1 MENPW
6 RRRVRQSLRIDLCV
20 HFIPVVGSPAVT
32 SCNRFSKAWMTAGSF
47 FFDRLTA
54 TTRLAYSVGG
64 ILKGLFQVCKTTA
77 NRVWA
82 HAGNLSYVFDGS
94 STRLACQVGNEQA
107 SLSFVKG
114 CDHPIDGSMLFSS
127 GTLGRFSTILAGTLA
142 NPSMYCSGHNNLP
155 PLRLPREGK
164 LIIPETFKLFPD
176 ISFKALGNWARNV
189 ADPFNLAL
197 AKGKE
202 GSSLASVWARRRQE
216 RHGFADPQHP
226 FQLQGSADLNSYKMF
241 AEVFWRLL
249 KVDGR
254 LGVILPT
261 GIYSD
266 FGTKDLREEL
276 LLRGRL
282 DFLYAFQNEKK
293 IFSAADHR
301 YKQTAL
307 LATKGGHTESFQ
319 ILFRMG
325 VGDSPEAHEIPDD
338 LLRNDSLAM
347 RFTPEDVRTNS
358 PKSLSLVELRSPRDL
373 VIFRKIYDHSIRI
386 GDNAPGWEITYARE
400 FDMTNDSKLFAP
412 LEQWEA
418 KRYRSDVFGRW
429 IGPEG
434 DAALPLCEGR
444 MIGQF
449 DSVQKGWVS
458 GKGRKAVWRQ
468 IGFEDKRFEPQFL
481 ISQLTYKE
489 NINSV
494 DSIKLFGMSITASTN
509 TRTVITTCSTSIPA
523 NHSLFVLTLSPVK
536 DLKLLLLSSVMNS
549 LVFDYITRPRLSG
562 VNLSWFI
569 LEELPIPRV
578 HVSKSLF
585 QKGGLE
591 RRKGM
596 NPKPYPS
603 DLTSQ
608 QWAVLKPLLPP
619 ARTSGRPR
627 KTEMRSVVNAIFYR
641 NRNGCIWRAL
651 PHDFPPWRTVY
662 NYFAAWKRDGTWKA
676 INDALRRRVR
686 RRAGRPPTPSA
697 GSIDSQTVKTTE
709 GGGEHGYDGAKR
721 ITGRKHHISVDT
733 MGLLLAVAVTSAA
746 VDDAAAAPKV
756 LGQLTRKSFPRL
768 RKLWADTKYH
778 NHALNRWVS
787 KNGWY
792 VIEIVSRPTGDRRFK
807 LLPWRWVVERT
818 FGWLGRCRIHSKDYE
833 HLTDSSEAQ
842 IRISMIQLML
852 RRLTGAKYRDRFRYK
867 RPRRRTTA

>member
-1 MENPW
+1 MITTNY
-6 RRRVRQSLRIDLCV
+6 DLILE
-20 HFIPVVGSPAVT
+20 HLL
-32 SCNRFSKAWMTAGSF
+32 N
-47 FFDRLTA
+47 DA
-54 TTRLAYSVGG
+54 TTVMPNQPLVPNAEHVPIYHLHGHRLEPSSIKITEEDYVG
-64 ILKGLFQVCKTTA
+64 
-77 NRVWA
+77 
-82 HAGNLSYVFDGS
+82 
-94 STRLACQVGNEQA
+94 
-107 SLSFVKG
+107 
-114 CDHPIDGSMLFSS
+114 
-127 GTLGRFSTILAGTLA
+127 
-142 NPSMYCSGHNNLP
+142 
-155 PLRLPREGK
+155 
-164 LIIPETFKLFPD
+164 
-176 ISFKALGNWARNV
+176 
-189 ADPFNLAL
+189 
-197 AKGKE
+197 
-202 GSSLASVWARRRQE
+202 
-216 RHGFADPQHP
+216 
-226 FQLQGSADLNSYKMF
+226 
-241 AEVFWRLL
+241 
-249 KVDGR
+249 
-254 LGVILPT
+254 
-261 GIYSD
+261 
-266 FGTKDLREEL
+266 
-276 LLRGRL
+276 
-282 DFLYAFQNEKK
+282 
-293 IFSAADHR
+293 
-301 YKQTAL
+301 L
-307 LATKGGHTESFQ
+307 LAPLDYQK
-319 ILFRMG
+319 M
-325 VGDSPEAHEIPDD
+325 
-338 LLRNDSLAM
+338 
-347 RFTPEDVRTNS
+347 
-358 PKSLSLVELRSPRDL
+358 
-373 VIFRKIYDHSIRI
+373 
-386 GDNAPGWEITYARE
+386 
-400 FDMTNDSKLFAP
+400 KLP
-412 LEQWEA
+412 
-418 KRYRSDVFGRW
+418 
-429 IGPEG
+429 
-434 DAALPLCEGR
+434 
-444 MIGQF
+444 
-449 DSVQKGWVS
+449 
-458 GKGRKAVWRQ
+458 
-468 IGFEDKRFEPQFL
+468 
-481 ISQLTYKE
+481 
-489 NINSV
+489 
-494 DSIKLFGMSITASTN
+494 
-509 TRTVITTCSTSIPA
+509 
-523 NHSLFVLTLSPVK
+523 
-536 DLKLLLLSSVMNS
+536 LLLLESTTLMLGYARGDINVRAAIEWSESFKGSDRLRLCSEQGVVIQCFTSPKTRRTSHIKSANGELESV
-549 LVFDYITRPRLSG
+549 P
-562 VNLSWFI
+562 
-569 LEELPIPRV
+569 
-578 HVSKSLF
+578 
-585 QKGGLE
+585 KGGLE

-619 ARTSGRPR
+619 ARIGGRPR